1 MFNNS
6 VPKRNSD
13 TESGQEP
20 FQLVADSD
28 SHAKIV
34 MGNSSLLSGLSR
46 EMRTQ
51 MNAIVAYS
59 FLMNKKE
66 YSDNDRNELTDQIH
80 HAGEQIINL
89 LDNFIDSALIDNG
102 SVHADSGILDPGPFF
117 NDLFSEFKTITGK
130 SRYRDILFISEIQEF
145 DHVIYTTDTNKL
157 SRVIRNL
164 FHHALSNT
172 KSGYI
177 KAGIKLKNKRII
189 FSILDSGYGY
199 LKSKEFLQAKDFT
212 ELLLKT
218 GDIYTAVSMSL
229 VQKLVKILDGM
240 IWIERNG
247 LAGSGIYL
255 SIPAITA
262 SVTPGKSDNL
272 SNTIITI

>member
-6 VPKRNSD
+6 APKSNSD
-13 TESGQEP
+13 SEPGHEP
-20 FQLVADSD
+20 FHLVAASD
-28 SHAKIV
+28 SQSEIITE
-34 MGNSSLLSGLSR
+34 NSSVLTGLSR

-89 LDNFIDSALIDNG
+89 FDNFFDSTLIDNG
-102 SVHADSGILDPGPFF
+102 SVHAEPGILDPGPFF
-117 NDLFSEFKTITGK
+117 NDLFSEFKTIAGK
-130 SRYRDILFISEIQEF
+130 NRYRDILFISEIQEF
-145 DHVIYTTDTNKL
+145 DHVIYTTDTIKL
-157 SRVIRNL
+157 SRIIRNL
-164 FHHALSNT
+164 FYHALGNT

-177 KAGIKLKNKRII
+177 KAGIKLKNNRII

-199 LKSKEFLQAKDFT
+199 LRSKEFLQAGDYT
-212 ELLLKT
+212 ELLSKT

-229 VQKLVKILDGM
+229 IQKLVKILDGM

-255 SIPAITA
+255 SIPAIKAADA
-262 SVTPGKSDNL
+262 SGKSDKL
-272 SNTIITI
+272 FNTIITI